1 MAKKYTWKI
10 TESVEN
16 ADSVEHSITLT
27 CSFITG
33 KALIN
38 IDGDEYDISVK
49 PFSLRGTSQVFRLG
63 TSQVFRLGEEAA
75 VIEFPKKGEP
85 RVLVEGELIQRV

>member
-1 MAKKYTWKI
+1 MAKKYTWNI
-10 TESVEN
+10 TEPVESGD
-16 ADSVEHSITLT
+16 AVEHTVTLT
-27 CSFITG
+27 CSFISG
-33 KALIN
+33 KALIS

-49 PFSLRGTSQVFRLG
+49 PFSLRG

-85 RVLVEGELIQRV
+85 RVLVEGEIIQTV

>member
-10 TESVEN
+10 SEPQEN
-16 ADSVEHSITLT
+16 AEPIEHSVTLT

-63 TSQVFRLGEEAA
+63 EEAA
-75 VIEFPKKGEP
+75 VIEFPKKGDP
-85 RVLVEGELIQRV
+85 RVLVEGELIPLA

>member
-10 TESVEN
+10 TEPIESGESVQ
-16 ADSVEHSITLT
+16 HTILLT

-49 PFSLRGTSQVFRLG
+49 PFSLRGTSQA
-63 TSQVFRLGEEAA
+63 FRLGEEAA

-85 RVLVEGELIQRV
+85 RVLVEGELIQKV

>member
-10 TESVEN
+10 TEPTEN
-16 ADSVEHSITLT
+16 GDAVEHTILLT

-33 KALIN
+33 KTLIS

-49 PFSLRGTSQVFRLG
+49 PFSLRG

>member
-10 TESVEN
+10 AEPVEN
-16 ADSVEHSITLT
+16 AEPIQHTIILT

-63 TSQVFRLGEEAA
+63 EEAA

-85 RVLVEGELIQRV
+85 RVLVEGELIQKV

>member
-10 TESVEN
+10 TEPTESGES
-16 ADSVEHSITLT
+16 AQHTILLT

-63 TSQVFRLGEEAA
+63 EEAA

>member
-10 TESVEN
+10 TESVESGE
-16 ADSVEHSITLT
+16 SVEHTVKLT

-63 TSQVFRLGEEAA
+63 EEAA
-75 VIEFPKKGEP
+75 VVEFPKKGEP
-85 RVLVEGELIQRV
+85 RVLVEGELIPSV

>member
-10 TESVEN
+10 NEPQEN
-16 ADSVEHSITLT
+16 AEPVEHTVTLS

-33 KALIN
+33 KALIG

-49 PFSLRGTSQVFRLG
+49 PFSLRG

-85 RVLVEGELIQRV
+85 RVLVEGEIIQTV

>member
-10 TESVEN
+10 TEPTEN
-16 ADSVEHSITLT
+16 GDAVEHTISLT
-27 CSFITG
+27 CSFISG

-49 PFSLRGTSQVFRLG
+49 PFSLRG